1 MKRFILIVISL
12 MAAAGALSAQE
23 RWASGFGLDPS
34 DEEALKEINARMDSI
49 RQHRPTVALVLSGG
63 GAKGAAHV
71 GAIRHLES
79 LGIPV
84 DMVLGTSMGGLVGG
98 LYALGYDGEYLDSLV
113 RSLDWDLCLSDR
125 IDRKFIPDEVNRY
138 NDTYVL
144 SVPFF
149 YRSSDYQAMLS
160 SSKDGVLHLGA
171 ASGEGS
177 SLIRQNIL
185 RSLPSGMVEGLNVNY
200 EISSLTVG
208 YSDSL
213 DFFKFPI
220 PFACVATDLVSGRA
234 KVWHSGNINT
244 ALRSTMSIPGL
255 FNPVR
260 TGNMVLVDGG
270 MRNNFPCDL
279 ARDMGADLII
289 GVELSQADY
298 GYDEIRNIV
307 DIIWQGVDLMSSD
320 SFRRNLKI
328 NDLKIKPDLEGYNM
342 MSFSPEAVDTIIVR
356 GYRAALEK
364 DPDLRIIKAW
374 TGSDTLTCQAPRS
387 TDINNTPV
395 LISGI
400 EVEGLE
406 EEEAGYVFDYFRYL
420 LGTEVDRKTIE
431 GAVSGLFGT
440 GYFDSVRYELC
451 GDGEPYRLRVICR
464 PGPIHQMGVGVRAD
478 TEELVSILLNIGFN
492 VHNIAGHALDL
503 TAKIGTNPYA
513 EALYRYRPLS
523 GPDFNVRS
531 KLRYVDRNQFS
542 IGDNRFK
549 VNYLNFRNEV
559 FLSGFGWK
567 GLDMRLGVRS
577 DYYHLSNVM
586 TNRTIEEYEFVSM
599 PDNYLS
605 GFFQAGDNTF
615 NDGYFPTRGHKLD
628 ISGSLIIGG
637 LDQSI
642 GLIGEGSL
650 GYRQAIPLAP
660 RLTLVPSFNARVVLG
675 DEKPLPYINL
685 VGGRLAGR
693 YLDQQIPF
701 MGVVNAVAMSPILAV
716 AGLDLR
722 YSPLPDHYFSAI
734 VNFGHDASSFREFVS
749 PTVDTVFSGAGV
761 EYAYNT
767 VAGPLRADLH
777 WSSLTGKVGLYI
789 SFGYDF

>member
-1 MKRFILIVISL
+1 MKKILSIL
-12 MAAAGALSAQE
+12 TALLVALGGISAQE

-34 DEEALKEINARMDSI
+34 DEAALKEINARMDSI
-49 RQHRPTVALVLSGG
+49 RKHRPTVALVLSGG

-71 GAIRHLES
+71 GVIRHIES

-98 LYALGYDGEYLDSLV
+98 LYALGYDGEYLDSLI

-125 IDRKFIPDEVNRY
+125 VERELIPDEVNRY
-138 NDTYVL
+138 NDTYAL

-177 SLIRQNIL
+177 SIIRQNIL

-213 DFFKFPI
+213 DFFKLPI

-234 KVWHSGNINT
+234 KVWHSGNLNT

-289 GVELSQADY
+289 GVELSQLDG
-298 GYDEIRNIV
+298 GYDGIRNIV

-320 SFRRNLKI
+320 SFRRNLEI

-356 GYRAALEK
+356 GYKAALGK
-364 DPDLRIIKAW
+364 DSDLRIIKAW
-374 TGSDTLTCQAPRS
+374 TGADTLEYQAPRA
-387 TDINNTPV
+387 TDINHKAV
-395 LISGI
+395 LIGGV
-400 EVEGLE
+400 EVEGLVE
-406 EEEAGYVFDYFRYL
+406 GEAGYVFDYFREL
-420 LGTEVDRKTIE
+420 INTRVDRETLE
-431 GAVSGLFGT
+431 RAVSILFGT
-440 GYFDSVRYELC
+440 GFFDSVRYELL
-451 GDGEPYRLRVICR
+451 GTEEPFRLRIICR
-464 PGPIHQMGVGVRAD
+464 PGPINQLGVGVRAD
-478 TEELVSILLNIGFN
+478 TEELVSILLNVGFN

-542 IGDNRFK
+542 LGDNRFK
-549 VNYLNFRNEV
+549 VNYLNFRNEF

-567 GLDMRLGVRS
+567 GLDMRLGIRS
-577 DYYHLSNVM
+577 DYYHLSNIL
-586 TNRTIEEYEFVSM
+586 TNRTIEEYNVNSM

-605 GFFQAGDNTF
+605 GFIRAEGNTF
-615 NDGYFPTRGHKLD
+615 NDGYFPTKGYKLD
-628 ISGSLIIGG
+628 INGSLIIGG

-642 GLIGEGSL
+642 GLISEGAL
-650 GYRQAIPLAP
+650 NYTQAFPLSS
-660 RLTLVPSFNARVVLG
+660 RLTLLPSFNARVVLG
-675 DEKPLPYINL
+675 DEKPLPYINII
-685 VGGRLAGR
+685 GGRLEGR

-701 MGVVNAVAMSPILAV
+701 IGVVNAVAMSPILAV
-716 AGLDLR
+716 AGLNLR
-722 YSPLPDHYFSAI
+722 YSPMPDHYFSAI
-734 VNFGHDASSFREFVS
+734 VNLGHDASTFREFIS
-749 PTVDTVFSGAGV
+749 PTVNTVFSGVGL

-777 WSSLTGKVGLYI
+777 WSSLTGKVGLYL